1 MILSMTG
8 YGKAEAVNPDFKVVV
23 EVSSVNNRFCEIQF
37 RLPKFFSLLEARLK
51 EKILGKITRGKITYS
66 LTWEENLPPSSYV
79 KLNQEAAEVYFNIF
93 QELKKKYNL
102 SGELEVKDF
111 INLPDLIKLEKEEYD
126 LEKAWKV
133 IAEVTEKALSDIN
146 SMRKSE
152 GLKLGED
159 LRKRLEKLDEVLGK
173 IESLSS
179 QNVENYRQKLQS
191 RMSELLGDVGLDE
204 QRLIQEVALLAE
216 RSDVTEECVRLR
228 SHNQQFLAALEE
240 EVPVGKKLTFLLQEM
255 NREANTIGAKAL
267 NVSISQLVIFLKEE
281 IEKLR
286 EQVQNIE

>member
-8 YGKAEAVNPDFKVVV
+8 YGKAEAVNPDFNVGV
-23 EVSSVNNRFCEIQF
+23 EISSVNNRFCEIQF
-37 RLPKFFSLLEARLK
+37 RLPKFLSLLEARLK
-51 EKILGKITRGKITYS
+51 ERILGKITRGKITYS

-93 QELKKKYNL
+93 QELKKKYSL

-126 LEKAWKV
+126 LEKAWQV
-133 IAEVTEKALSDIN
+133 IAEVTGKALSDLN
-146 SMRKSE
+146 SMRRSE

-159 LRKRLEKLDEVLGK
+159 LKKRVEKLDEVLGK

-191 RMSELLGDVGLDE
+191 RISELLGDVNLDQ
-204 QRLIQEVALLAE
+204 QRLSQEVALLAE
-216 RSDVTEECVRLR
+216 RSDVTEECVRFK
-228 SHNQQFLAALEE
+228 SHNQQFLAALEV

-267 NVSISQLVIFLKEE
+267 NVFISQLVIFLKEE

>member
-8 YGKAEAVNPDFKVVV
+8 YGKAEAVNPDFNVGV
-23 EVSSVNNRFCEIQF
+23 EISSVNNRFCEIQF
-37 RLPKFFSLLEARLK
+37 RLPKFLSLLEARLK
-51 EKILGKITRGKITYS
+51 ERILGKITRGKITYS

-93 QELKKKYNL
+93 QELKKKYSL

-126 LEKAWKV
+126 LEKAWQV
-133 IAEVTEKALSDIN
+133 IAEVTGKALSDLN
-146 SMRKSE
+146 SMRRSE

-159 LRKRLEKLDEVLGK
+159 LKKRVEKLDEVLGK

-191 RMSELLGDVGLDE
+191 RISELLGDVNLDQ
-204 QRLIQEVALLAE
+204 QRLNQEVALLAE
-216 RSDVTEECVRLR
+216 RSDVTEECVRFK
-228 SHNQQFLAALEE
+228 SHNQQFLAALEV

-267 NVSISQLVIFLKEE
+267 NVFISQLVIFLKEE

>member
-1 MILSMTG
+1 M
-8 YGKAEAVNPDFKVVV
+8 
-23 EVSSVNNRFCEIQF
+23 
-37 RLPKFFSLLEARLK
+37 
-51 EKILGKITRGKITYS
+51 
-66 LTWEENLPPSSYV
+66 

-126 LEKAWKV
+126 LKKAWKV

-159 LRKRLEKLDEVLGK
+159 LKRRVEKLDEVLGK

-191 RMSELLGDVGLDE
+191 RISELLGDVSLDE

-216 RSDVTEECVRLR
+216 RSDVTEECVRFR

>member
-8 YGKAEAVNPDFKVVV
+8 YGKAEAVNPDFKVGV
-23 EVSSVNNRFCEIQF
+23 EISSVNNRFCEIQF
-37 RLPKFFSLLEARLK
+37 RLPKFLSLLEAKIK

-66 LTWEENLPPSSYV
+66 LSWEENLQPSSYV
-79 KLNQEAAEVYFNIF
+79 KLNQEAAEVYYHIF
-93 QELKKKYNL
+93 QELKKKYKL

-133 IAEVTEKALSDIN
+133 ISEVTEKALTDLN
-146 SMRKSE
+146 MMRRSE
-152 GLKLGED
+152 GSKLSED
-159 LRKRLEKLDEVLGK
+159 LRGRVKKLDEVLDK

-179 QNVENYRQKLQS
+179 ENLEIYRQRLQG
-191 RMSELLGDVGLDE
+191 RISELLGGVNLDE
-204 QRLIQEVALLAE
+204 QRLSQEVALLAE
-216 RSDVTEECVRLR
+216 RSDVTEECVRFR
-228 SHNQQFLAALEE
+228 SHNQQFLTALEE
-240 EVPVGKKLTFLLQEM
+240 QAPVGKKLTFLLQEM
-255 NREANTIGAKAL
+255 NREANTIGSKAL

>member
-8 YGKAEAVNPDFKVVV
+8 YGKAEAVNPDFNVGV
-23 EVSSVNNRFCEIQF
+23 EISSVNNRFCEIQF
-37 RLPKFFSLLEARLK
+37 RLPKFLSLLEARLK
-51 EKILGKITRGKITYS
+51 ERILGKITRGKITYS

-93 QELKKKYNL
+93 QELKKKYGL
-102 SGELEVKDF
+102 SGELEVNDF

-126 LEKAWKV
+126 LEKAWQV
-133 IAEVTEKALSDIN
+133 IAEVTGKALSDLN
-146 SMRKSE
+146 SMRRSE

-159 LRKRLEKLDEVLGK
+159 LKKRVEKLDEVLGK

-179 QNVENYRQKLQS
+179 QNVENYRQKLQN
-191 RMSELLGDVGLDE
+191 RMSELLGNVSLDE

-216 RSDVTEECVRLR
+216 RSDVTEECVRFK

-255 NREANTIGAKAL
+255 NREANTIGSKAL